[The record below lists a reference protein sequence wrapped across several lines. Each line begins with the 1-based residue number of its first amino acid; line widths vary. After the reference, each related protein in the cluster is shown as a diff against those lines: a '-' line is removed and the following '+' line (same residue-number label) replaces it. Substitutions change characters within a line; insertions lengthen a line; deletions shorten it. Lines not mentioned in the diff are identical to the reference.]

1 MGNIF
6 DQEKLYPYEGA
17 IKKHFEDY
25 YDSVF
30 VAFLPFFHLDREET
44 DKSNLKKAKLLSHE
58 EALKKI
64 DFLKN
69 LPEANRA
76 IYNYENE
83 QYPYDEEIFRNGKV
97 IPWKNIVEGS
107 GLVGY
112 AELNTALRTSIGAL
126 FKRGFQDYW

>member
-1 MGNIF
+1 MWIF
-6 DQEKLYPYEGA
+6 RAFKT
-17 IKKHFEDY
+17 
-25 YDSVF
+25 S
-30 VAFLPFFHLDREET
+30 FLPFFQLDRKET
-44 DKSNLKKAKLLSHE
+44 DKANLKEAKLLQHE

-76 IYNYENE
+76 IYNYDNE
-83 QYPYDEEIFRNGKV
+83 QYPSDEEIFRNGKV

-112 AELNTALRTSIGAL
+112 AELNTALRTSICAL